1 MSYACDGE
9 EGLTRTV
16 GPFVRRLMGRVC
28 LHSVIFEGSMIIFV
42 YMSPVAQ
49 CQLRFEM
56 FAIIVVDMG
65 GVS

>member
-1 MSYACDGE
+1 MSYACDGG

-16 GPFVRRLMGRVC
+16 GPFVRQLMARAF

-42 YMSPVAQ
+42 YVSPVAQ
-49 CQLRFEM
+49 CQLRFET